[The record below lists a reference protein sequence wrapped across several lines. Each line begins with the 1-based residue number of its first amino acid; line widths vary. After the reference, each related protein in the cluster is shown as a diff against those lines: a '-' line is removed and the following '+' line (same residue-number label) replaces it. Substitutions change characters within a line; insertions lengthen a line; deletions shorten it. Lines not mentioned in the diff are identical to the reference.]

1 MNNLKKILGSIYV
14 RFLAIFIGVFLV
26 SILIPAFGAN
36 VTRAPEIR
44 RDTHFSMTETARKI
58 KELTDN
64 HEMSLDE
71 AADFFSDRGVT
82 IKIYSSLDEIDMPLN
97 AEDKRMI
104 EETGIL
110 SKDGV
115 PDHNRQ
121 HDTFGLFV
129 ISKAQDKWIVITPDG
144 KHDPVAN
151 FRRNQRWFVA
161 VPMLLGTIL
170 IVLASITVAKPVKE
184 ISKASRKVAKG
195 DFSVRLK
202 PGGSG
207 EIRDLADNF
216 NSMVEELS
224 ANEYLHKEFVSNVS
238 HEFSTPI
245 TSIQGYAKLMKRDNL
260 TAEQRA
266 EYADIIIAESSR
278 LSRLSTDLLKLSE
291 LDNKNSITDFT
302 EFSLDEQVR
311 SVIILL
317 QHNWENK
324 NISLDISLEKINYI
338 GDETLLHQI
347 WVNLISNAIRYT
359 ANNGE
364 IKITLEKHDN
374 IIFTITDN
382 GKGMTEEEIKN
393 VFRRF
398 YKADKSRS
406 SEGTGLGLAIAKKIA
421 VLHGGDITV
430 TSTETKGTTFIVTL
444 PKKS

>member
-1 MNNLKKILGSIYV
+1 
-14 RFLAIFIGVFLV
+14 
-26 SILIPAFGAN
+26 
-36 VTRAPEIR
+36 
-44 RDTHFSMTETARKI
+44 
-58 KELTDN
+58 
-64 HEMSLDE
+64 
-71 AADFFSDRGVT
+71 
-82 IKIYSSLDEIDMPLN
+82 
-97 AEDKRMI
+97 
-104 EETGIL
+104 
-110 SKDGV
+110 
-115 PDHNRQ
+115 
-121 HDTFGLFV
+121 
-129 ISKAQDKWIVITPDG
+129 
-144 KHDPVAN
+144 
-151 FRRNQRWFVA
+151 
-161 VPMLLGTIL
+161 
-170 IVLASITVAKPVKE
+170 
-184 ISKASRKVAKG
+184 
-195 DFSVRLK
+195 
-202 PGGSG
+202 
-207 EIRDLADNF
+207 
-216 NSMVEELS
+216 
-224 ANEYLHKEFVSNVS
+224 
-238 HEFSTPI
+238 
-245 TSIQGYAKLMKRDNL
+245 MKRDNL

-324 NISLDISLEKINYI
+324 NISLDISLEKLNYI